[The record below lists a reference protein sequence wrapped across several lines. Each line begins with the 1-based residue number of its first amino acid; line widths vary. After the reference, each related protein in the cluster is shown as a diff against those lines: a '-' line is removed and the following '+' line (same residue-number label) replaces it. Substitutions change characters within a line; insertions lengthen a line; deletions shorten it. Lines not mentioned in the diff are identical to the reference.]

1 MNKENFSWIHYAYIT
16 ITASVL
22 AYVTYADNGTEEST
36 SALDMLPNNTLLN
49 ESQNSPVDIPVAT
62 EVTDN
67 SPEIEVAPEA
77 EVATAPEAEVVTTP
91 EAEVATAPEAEVV
104 TTPEVEVAIESKTNN
119 VNGGKLKNTRTNNK
133 KHKKKQTRNRR

>member
-91 EAEVATAPEAEVV
+91 EAEVATAPE
-104 TTPEVEVAIESKTNN
+104 TEVAIESKTNN

>member
-49 ESQNSPVDIPVAT
+49 EPQNSPVDIPVAT
-62 EVTDN
+62 EVTEK
-67 SPEIEVAPEA
+67 SPYPEVVTAPDAEVATPPDA
-77 EVATAPEAEVVTTP
+77 EVATAPEAEVVT
-91 EAEVATAPEAEVV
+91 EN
-104 TTPEVEVAIESKTNN
+104 KTNN

-133 KHKKKQTRNRR
+133 KYKKKQTRGRR

>member
-49 ESQNSPVDIPVAT
+49 EPQNSPVDIPVAT
-62 EVTDN
+62 EVTEK
-67 SPEIEVAPEA
+67 SPYSEVVTAPDA
-77 EVATAPEAEVVTTP
+77 EVATAPEAEVVT
-91 EAEVATAPEAEVV
+91 APEAEVV
-104 TTPEVEVAIESKTNN
+104 TENKTNN

-133 KHKKKQTRNRR
+133 KYKKKQTRGRR

>member
-49 ESQNSPVDIPVAT
+49 EPQNSPVDIPVAT
-62 EVTDN
+62 EVTEK
-67 SPEIEVAPEA
+67 SPYSEVVTAPDAEVATPPDA
-77 EVATAPEAEVVTTP
+77 VVATAPEAEVVT
-91 EAEVATAPEAEVV
+91 APEAEVV
-104 TTPEVEVAIESKTNN
+104 TENKTNN

-133 KHKKKQTRNRR
+133 KYKKKQTRGRR

>member
-62 EVTDN
+62 EVTET
-67 SPEIEVAPEA
+67 SPYP
-77 EVATAPEAEVVTTP
+77 EVATAPEIEVEP
-91 EAEVATAPEAEVV
+91 EVEVATAPEVEVA
-104 TTPEVEVAIESKTNN
+104 TAPEVEVATESKTNN

-133 KHKKKQTRNRR
+133 KHKKKQT

>member
-49 ESQNSPVDIPVAT
+49 ESQNSQVDIPVAT
-62 EVTDN
+62 EVTET
-67 SPEIEVAPEA
+67 SPYP
-77 EVATAPEAEVVTTP
+77 EVATAPEIEVEP
-91 EAEVATAPEAEVV
+91 EVEVATAPE
-104 TTPEVEVAIESKTNN
+104 VEVQPHPR
-119 VNGGKLKNTRTNNK
+119 LK
-133 KHKKKQTRNRR
+133 